1 MVQGGVMGRVV
12 VADDALQ
19 DRLTAQAKAGTFQIG
34 LIIGQN
40 TREKD
45 IIVHLA
51 PTPVPDEGDLS
62 SEDEEVMPSSREEL
76 SKNKYP
82 DSLPK
87 VVEGTVS
94 QHARQVVRMLPGG
107 LDIIGVY
114 VVTPQ
119 ADFTSS
125 SSQSKLRLILGA
137 THKTTSRIL
146 LETAES
152 KTEKVI
158 LHVCTQSFKIV
169 CKTLD
174 LSPTETSTQE
184 NGDLKF
190 QRGGSKWQQ
199 LSYAYNIN
207 LNFWLPKD
215 KPSQSLYKTILTLIK
230 PWAKSVTQSLILI
243 NSENPE
249 DEDLLDSSV
258 EEKPTKKK
266 GGNRGLMELVP
277 PKAYKVE
284 ILDPCTTLVSSSGL
298 NDMAGSIRLSGTLA
312 GLAFLH
318 NKATVGE
325 ARAAVLLDLVRSVVS
340 RWEMHCDS
348 LVEEP
353 PSHLIGPIIHEPP
366 RRVFLEGGGLPVSL
380 CDYLFP
386 GDSCGDACQSAKELL
401 SLKIRKEHVDD
412 SQETLADA
420 SEVMCSADISVDG
433 PEELE
438 SQGIS
443 REGPCS
449 STQLLLIL
457 AVAAVGVGVSFVS
470 LQGSQGLT

>member
-1 MVQGGVMGRVV
+1 MGVMGRVV
-12 VADDALQ
+12 AADDSLQ
-19 DRLTAQAKAGTFQIG
+19 DKLTALAKGCSFQIG
-34 LIIGQN
+34 LLIGQN
-40 TREKD
+40 TSDKD

-62 SEDEEVMPSSREEL
+62 SEEEEAVPSPRHEA
-76 SKNKYP
+76 NKPKFP
-82 DSLPK
+82 DSIPK
-87 VVEGTVS
+87 VVESTVS

-114 VVTPQ
+114 VVTPL
-119 ADFTSS
+119 ADFTTST
-125 SSQSKLRLILGA
+125 SQSKLRSILAA

-146 LETAES
+146 LETAETR
-152 KTEKVI
+152 TEKVI
-158 LHVCTQSFKIV
+158 LHVCTQSFKV
-169 CKTLD
+169 LCKTLD
-174 LSPTETSTQE
+174 ISATASSTQE
-184 NGDLKF
+184 NADLKF

-199 LSYAYNIN
+199 LSYAYNIS

-215 KPSQSLYKTILTLIK
+215 KPSQSLYKTIISLIK

-243 NSENPE
+243 DSELPD
-249 DEDLLDSSV
+249 DEELLDSTA

-266 GGNRGLMELVP
+266 GGNRGLMEFVP

-284 ILDPCTTLVSSSGL
+284 ILDPCIPVLPSSGL
-298 NDMAGSIRLSGTLA
+298 TDMSGSIRLSGTLA
-312 GLAFLH
+312 GLAFVH
-318 NKATVGE
+318 SKATVGE
-325 ARAAVLLDLVRSVVS
+325 ARAAVLVDLVRSVVS

-386 GDSCGDACQSAKELL
+386 GDSCADACQSAKELL
-401 SLKIRKEHVDD
+401 GLKIRKEHVDD

-420 SEVMCSADISVDG
+420 SEVMCSEDISVG
-433 PEELE
+433 GGEELE
-438 SQGIS
+438 SQGAS

-449 STQLLLIL
+449 STQLLLVL

-470 LQGSQGLT
+470 LQGSQVLT